1 MKELNNTRRL
11 TISTILFVI
20 ALIIGF
26 ITFRKPAFTYKMPA
40 QEMVDQL
47 NNQNNQITPPVALQI
62 MSKNDPSNIFV
73 DLRDPYVYQK
83 GYLGEAVNIPVSD
96 ILQQESIDF
105 FDDML
110 ANSISV
116 ILYANNQFEANG
128 AWMLLQQLG
137 YSNVKILLGGYNYF
151 IQYKADDPNLA
162 DSPEY
167 LVEEPAFSFSEM
179 IENMGSKDSQPT
191 ESNDK
196 PQNIQPVK
204 RKKKAA
210 AQGGC

>member
-47 NNQNNQITPPVALQI
+47 INQNNQITPQIALQI

-151 IQYKADDPNLA
+151 IHYKAEDPNLA

-167 LVEEPAFSFSEM
+167 LAEEPTANFSEV
-179 IENMGSKDSQPT
+179 IENSVNPDQQPDQEKNTSKA
-191 ESNDK
+191 
-196 PQNIQPVK
+196 IIPVK
-204 RKKKAA
+204 RKKKTTAA
-210 AQGGC
+210 GGC